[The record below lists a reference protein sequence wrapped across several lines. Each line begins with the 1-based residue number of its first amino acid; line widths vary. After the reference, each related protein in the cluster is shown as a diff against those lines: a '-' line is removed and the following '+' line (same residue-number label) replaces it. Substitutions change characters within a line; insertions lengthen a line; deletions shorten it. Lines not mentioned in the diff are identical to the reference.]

1 MCGPCVLKVFLIP
14 FPQPLSD
21 GELTAST
28 FLCRSP
34 DEALPG
40 GLGCSSGNHSSY
52 ALERTT
58 HASSDGPE
66 TTSKKTE
73 KEASLAAQRAG
84 EQEEARKQ
92 FDLGYGSESLLGS
105 GTCLE

>member
-1 MCGPCVLKVFLIP
+1 MGTSFI
-14 FPQPLSD
+14 
-21 GELTAST
+21 
-28 FLCRSP
+28 CRSP

-40 GLGCSSGNHSSY
+40 GLGSHSPY

-66 TTSKKTE
+66 TTSKKAD
-73 KEASLAAQRAG
+73 KEVSLAAQRAA

-92 FDLGYGSESLLGS
+92 FDLGYGSELGLS
-105 GTCLE
+105 FGVRVSAKQPRFLSYDASSFAEPP

>member
-1 MCGPCVLKVFLIP
+1 MG
-14 FPQPLSD
+14 S
-21 GELTAST
+21 S

-40 GLGCSSGNHSSY
+40 GLGSHSPY

-66 TTSKKTE
+66 STSKKAE

-92 FDLGYGSESLLGS
+92 FDLGYGSELELSFGVRGGVKQARLLSYDASSLAEPS
-105 GTCLE
+105 